1 MAGGRRMGGMGL
13 MGLMGLMGRLGVGG
27 RGEAGGGWGVD
38 GRRQAMKRMAAVA
51 VCAAWVVAAI
61 WLGGCNRVIDL
72 IDARESREELRARAV
87 AAMAEV
93 GGPEALGREAA
104 VLIRR
109 LREGAGE
116 RSLEVVPDEVMGHL
130 SERLKAN
137 SVAESDFPAL
147 AAVNRRLGDS
157 RSLHFVEV
165 VRDGDDDFGRTPPG
179 AVAARAIIW
188 FGTHANY
195 GRLYVFDP
203 AEADGVDGGT
213 RLERLEGCVFFLSDG
228 P

>member
-1 MAGGRRMGGMGL
+1 
-13 MGLMGLMGRLGVGG
+13 
-27 RGEAGGGWGVD
+27 
-38 GRRQAMKRMAAVA
+38 MKRMAAVA
-51 VCAAWVVAAI
+51 VAVVAVVAGLAAAFL
-61 WLGGCNRVIDL
+61 LGGHWVCTRVID
-72 IDARESREELRARAV
+72 RGESRGELRARAL

-104 VLIRR
+104 VLLRR
-109 LREGAGE
+109 LREGTGE
-116 RSLEVVPDEVMGHL
+116 GSLYVVPDEAMGDL
-130 SERLKAN
+130 TERLKAC
-137 SVAESDFPAL
+137 SVAGSDFPAL
-147 AAVNRRLGDS
+147 AAVNQRLGDS
-157 RSLHFVEV
+157 RSIHFVEV
-165 VRDGDDDFGRTPPG
+165 VRDGDDDCGRTPPG